1 MSRKCELTGKAVM
14 SGNNVS
20 HSERKTRRKFLPN
33 LHKITLASDA
43 LGMSFSFRISS
54 NALKT
59 VEKKGGLDKFLLDT
73 KAYNLSKGA
82 KDVRKKLVAKIKE
95 SA

>member
-20 HSERKTRRKFLPN
+20 HSERKTRRRFLPN
-33 LHKITLASDA
+33 LHKVTLASDA
-43 LGMSFSFRISS
+43 LSQSFSFRISM

-59 VEKKGGLDKFLLDT
+59 IEIKGGLDKFLLSVSSC
-73 KAYNLSKGA
+73 KLSKSA
-82 KDVRKKLVAKIKE
+82 NDVRKKIVSKLKE

>member
-20 HSERKTRRKFLPN
+20 HSQRKTRRKFLPN
-33 LHKITLASDA
+33 LHKVTLASE
-43 LGMSFSFRISS
+43 LLSKSFSLRIST
-54 NALKT
+54 NALKS
-59 VEKKGGLDKFLLDT
+59 VEIKGGLDKFLAGVSSC
-73 KAYNLSKGA
+73 KLSKNA
-82 KDVRKKLVAKIKE
+82 QNIRKKIVVKLKE

>member
-1 MSRKCELTGKAVM
+1 MSRKCELTGKAVQ

-33 LHKITLASDA
+33 LHRITLASDT
-43 LGMSFSFRISS
+43 LGMSFSFRIST

-59 VEKKGGLDKFLLDT
+59 VESKGGLDKFLQSA
-73 KAYNLSKGA
+73 KSYNLSKSA
-82 KDVRKKLVAKIKE
+82 KEVRRKLVSKLKE

>member
-1 MSRKCELTGKAVM
+1 MSRKCELTGKAVQ

-20 HSERKTRRKFLPN
+20 HSQRKTRRKFLPN

-43 LGMSFSFRISS
+43 LGQSFSFRISA

-59 VEKKGGLDKFLLDT
+59 IEKKGGLDKFLIDT
-73 KAYNLSKGA
+73 KSYNLSQSA
-82 KDVRKKLVAKIKE
+82 KDVRKKLVAKFKE

>member
-1 MSRKCELTGKAVM
+1 MSRKCELTGKAVL

-33 LHKITLASDA
+33 LHKITLASDI
-43 LGMSFSFRISS
+43 LGRSFSFRIST

-59 VEKKGGLDKFLLDT
+59 VEKKGGLDKFLLDS
-73 KAYNLSKGA
+73 KAYNLSQSA
-82 KDVRKKLVAKIKE
+82 KDVRKNLVLKMKE